1 MGKELKSGNVES
13 NNIKNEMTILV
24 LLSWNLIKP
33 YQTNQYYSSY
43 YIAGRA
49 AK

>member
-33 YQTNQYYSSY
+33 
-43 YIAGRA
+43 
-49 AK
+49 